1 MKKII
6 TLFPIL
12 VMIAVLISCNE
23 EPKTRGYD
31 TDPKLL
37 TKDFIQWWNYYNRHI
52 ILSTDFIALD
62 TSAHTISKDAFL
74 NELTSGYYIPIRLI
88 TTDTIQS
95 YQLYKLPQ
103 EAVADIKPVIQREC
117 KLQYEHFKK
126 EGKLMPVFNFK
137 DLNGNVYNNEN
148 TKGKYVVLKC
158 WYISCLVCNQEIPAL
173 NMLQKKYK
181 DRKDILFVSL
191 AWDSKD
197 SLVKFL
203 AHTPFSYAVV
213 PDQESFTENTL
224 KAAQYPAH
232 FIINKQ
238 GIIKKEVNKE
248 KELELALKKEIGI

>member
-1 MKKII
+1 
-6 TLFPIL
+6 
-12 VMIAVLISCNE
+12 MIVVLISCNE

-37 TKDFIQWWNYYNRHI
+37 TKDFTQWWNYYNRHI
-52 ILSTDFIALD
+52 ILSTDFLPLD
-62 TSAHTISKDAFL
+62 TAAHPITKEAFL
-74 NELTSGYYIPIRLI
+74 KELTTGNYIPIRLI

-95 YQLYKLPQ
+95 YQLYKLSKSDI
-103 EAVADIKPVIQREC
+103 ADIKPVIKREC
-117 KLQYEHFKK
+117 EEQYEHFKK
-126 EGKLMPVFNFK
+126 EGTAIPAFNFT

-148 TKGKYVVLKC
+148 TKGKYLVLKC
-158 WYISCLVCNQEIPAL
+158 WYISCLLCNQEIPAL
-173 NMLQKKYK
+173 NVLQNKYK

-213 PDQESFTENTL
+213 PDQESFSNGELRVTG
-224 KAAQYPAH
+224 YPAH

-238 GIIKKEVNKE
+238 GIIKKEVFKE
-248 KELELALKKEIGI
+248 KELEIALKKEIGI

>member
-1 MKKII
+1 MKKTISFLS
-6 TLFPIL
+6 LFLI
-12 VMIAVLISCNE
+12 IAVVISCNQ

-37 TKDFIQWWNYYNRHI
+37 TKDFVQWWNYYNKHI
-52 ILSTDFIALD
+52 ILSTDFLPLD
-62 TSAHTISKDAFL
+62 TAAHPITKETFL
-74 NELTSGYYIPIRLI
+74 KELTTGNYIPIRLI

-95 YQLYKLPQ
+95 YQLYKLTQ
-103 EAVADIKPVIQREC
+103 TDVAEIKPVIQQEC
-117 KLQYEHFKK
+117 ENQYEHFKK
-126 EGKLMPVFNFK
+126 EGTAIPAFK
-137 DLNGNVYNNEN
+137 FTDVNGNVYNNEN
-148 TKGKYVVLKC
+148 TKGKYLILKC

-203 AHTPFSYAVV
+203 AHTPFNYAVV
-213 PDQESFTENTL
+213 PDQQPFTEGVL
-224 KAAQYPAH
+224 KAGQYPAH

-248 KELELALKKEIGI
+248 KELEIALKKEIGY